1 MNEVVWAINNMI
13 GLLLIA
19 VGVTI
24 YWIFKYDEW
33 NPNPVLLLMTPVR
46 AEVPNENI
54 VNPIFGPESD
64 MNNSIIDWNPTDM
77 QKIMQT
83 LRDWESAK
91 DREPVEDMLNRAL
104 LDFDNGSN
112 ATTEQEELLQFS
124 SSND

>member
-1 MNEVVWAINNMI
+1 
-13 GLLLIA
+13 
-19 VGVTI
+19 
-24 YWIFKYDEW
+24 
-33 NPNPVLLLMTPVR
+33 MTPVR

-104 LDFDNGSN
+104 LDFDNGKN
-112 ATTEQEELLQFS
+112 DPTEQEELLQLS
-124 SSND
+124 SDRDQQGT